1 MNRNRVS
8 STSFRTQITSCTY
21 STAKNRVLQQVK
33 IKENTCLINIRLQ
46 NKLQFYKTVS
56 LSYTILHKKSSY
68 VFTVFINLSL
78 HTGLSL
84 EPEDVA
90 SRSCTQPL
98 SVHRS
103 RMRRR
108 IELGCVCPVC
118 RCIRFILNSTSVV
131 SRPPVTKGVCI
142 YIMWTLRVHLSAIK
156 SWVQSVLVLSVP
168 CPVRESGLSGIF
180 YSYLSCVCWIRFC
193 ECFVSTYYYRKL
205 LFSVRGKPYP
215 LWIWVLFIGTLL
227 CCKYIFKRRLS
238 EWLVIAFENECF
250 GLVYIYFL
258 KYSLANFAGKM
269 LLSGWFPRKNPDFGL
284 TSNVH

>member
-8 STSFRTQITSCTY
+8 STSCRTQKITSCTY

-33 IKENTCLINIRLQ
+33 IKENRYMCLINIQLQ
-46 NKLQFYKTVS
+46 NKLQFYKIVTRF
-56 LSYTILHKKSSY
+56 YIKK
-68 VFTVFINLSL
+68 FICTVFINLLL
-78 HTGLSL
+78 HTGLSS

-118 RCIRFILNSTSVV
+118 RCIRFILISSSVV
-131 SRPPVTKGVCI
+131 SRPPVSKGVCI
-142 YIMWTLRVHLSAIK
+142 YTMWTLRVHLSAIT

-168 CPVRESGLSGIF
+168 YPVRESGLSGIF
-180 YSYLSCVCWIRFC
+180 YSNLSCVCWIRFC
-193 ECFVSTYYYRKL
+193 ECFVSTYYWKL

-215 LWIWVLFIGTLL
+215 LWIWVLFVQYVDYLNDL
-227 CCKYIFKRRLS
+227 YI
-238 EWLVIAFENECF
+238 IAFENECF
-250 GLVYIYFL
+250 GLVYRLYIFWNII
-258 KYSLANFAGKM
+258 A
-269 LLSGWFPRKNPDFGL
+269 
-284 TSNVH
+284 